1 MRKYLFLILIAIF
14 FIGCKAN
21 TDLPETNN
29 TESESGSRDTTNQ
42 TENQTKSYPKL
53 KVENKKNT
61 SEVIYVIELPN
72 YKIEPVAIASGE
84 SATFELING
93 MLQYE
98 NVTIKVSYA
107 VSRSDTFRSVY
118 FRKNFAD
125 GQTTTVTL
133 Q

>member
-1 MRKYLFLILIAIF
+1 MRKYLIILLIAF
-14 FIGCKAN
+14 CFVGCKAN
-21 TDLPETNN
+21 ADFSVGKTEETV
-29 TESESGSRDTTNQ
+29 
-42 TENQTKSYPKL
+42 SYPKL

-118 FRKNFAD
+118 FRKHFAD

-133 Q
+133 E